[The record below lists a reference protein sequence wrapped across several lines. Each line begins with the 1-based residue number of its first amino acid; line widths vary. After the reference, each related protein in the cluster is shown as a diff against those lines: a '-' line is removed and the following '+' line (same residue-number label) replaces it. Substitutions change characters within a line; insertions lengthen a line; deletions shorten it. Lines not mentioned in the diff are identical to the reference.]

1 MRQKKENKT
10 NIIKTKKELVF
21 FFLTFFYR
29 IVPYIFANVHLRLK
43 KNPKKL
49 TEYENVVQFKMH
61 SSLICSIKTL
71 NVFLKS

>member
-21 FFLTFFYR
+21 FFFNLFLQNRTIYFCKCSFK
-29 IVPYIFANVHLRLK
+29 IEK
-43 KNPKKL
+43 KPQKL

>member
-21 FFLTFFYR
+21 FLTFFLENRTIYFCKCSFK
-29 IVPYIFANVHLRLK
+29 IEK
-43 KNPKKL
+43 KNQKL

>member
-21 FFLTFFYR
+21 FLTFFYR
-29 IVPYIFANVHLRLK
+29 IGPYIFANVHLRLK
-43 KNPKKL
+43 KKTQKL

>member
-21 FFLTFFYR
+21 FFFNFFLQNSTIYFCKCSFK
-29 IVPYIFANVHLRLK
+29 IEK
-43 KNPKKL
+43 KNQKL

>member
-10 NIIKTKKELVF
+10 NIIKTKKKLVF
-21 FFLTFFYR
+21 FKNFFLQNRTIYFCKCSFK
-29 IVPYIFANVHLRLK
+29 IEKK
-43 KNPKKL
+43 KNQKL